1 MSRRGNSGIST
12 TRNRNGRSTGG
23 LRCAVGHCGRVVTE
37 LDARLASSD
46 RATVGDKT
54 VRTVGSHGNGALTRM
69 IGAVEVSAAASDSR
83 DSGGDGGF
91 AVHRRR

>member
-1 MSRRGNSGIST
+1 MSRRGDSGIST

-23 LRCAVGHCGRVVTE
+23 LRCAVGHCRRVVAE
-37 LDARLASSD
+37 LDARLTSGD
-46 RATVGDKT
+46 GTTVGDKT
-54 VRTVGSHGNGALTRM
+54 VWTVGSHGDGALARM
-69 IGAVEVSAAASDSR
+69 IGTVEVSTAASDSR